1 MRAFVVTEPF
11 TYEVRDVAPPV
22 ADTGSVVV
30 DVQRVGVCGT
40 DADFFRGDMA
50 YLHDGHARFPM
61 RLGHEWMGTIT
72 AVGPGVERDW
82 LGRRVTGDTMLG
94 CGSCRRCRSGH
105 QHVCETRR
113 EVGIREDFPGALA
126 EKLVVPVTSLHKL
139 PDTVDDATG
148 ALVEPG
154 GNALRSLQAA
164 DLRAGDRL
172 LVLGPGTIGLLVALF
187 AQARDIEVHVAG
199 VTAPTIEFARTLG
212 FDGVWD
218 NSQLPELEWDAI
230 VNASNDAA
238 SPATALDLVEPGGHV
253 VYVGF
258 GSGSSEIDSRSMT
271 LKDVTAVG
279 ILSASPALAE
289 TISIYASGDVD
300 PRPLIGA
307 TIGLEGVGQVL
318 DGHRPETAGPGPKI
332 HVDPST

>member
-1 MRAFVVTEPF
+1 MRAFVVTEPLA
-11 TYEVRDVAPPV
+11 YAIHDVPPPV
-22 ADTGSVVV
+22 ANPGYVVL

-72 AVGPGVERDW
+72 AIGEGVDGHW
-82 LGRRVTGDTMLG
+82 LGQRVTGDTMLG
-94 CGSCRRCRSGH
+94 CGTCRRCRSGH

-113 EVGIREDFPGALA
+113 EVGIRDDFPGALA
-126 EKLVVPVTSLHKL
+126 EQLTVPVTSLHAL
-139 PDTVDDATG
+139 PDAVDDATG

-154 GNALRSLQAA
+154 GNALRSLDATG
-164 DLRAGDRL
+164 LRARDRL

-199 VTAPTIEFARTLG
+199 VTLATIEFARTLG

-218 NSQLPELEWDAI
+218 HSQLPDLEWDAV

-238 SPATALDLVEPGGHV
+238 SPASALDLVEPGGRV

-258 GSGSSEIDSRSMT
+258 GSGPSNVDTRLMT
-271 LKDVTAVG
+271 LKDVTAIG
-279 ILSASPALAE
+279 ILSASPALAN
-289 TISIYASGDVD
+289 TVAIYASGDVD

-307 TIGLEGVGQVL
+307 TIGLEGVGEVL
-318 DGHRPETAGPGPKI
+318 TGRRPEGAGPGPKI
-332 HVDPST
+332 HVDPRV

>member
-238 SPATALDLVEPGGHV
+238 SPAKALDLVEPGGHV

>member
-258 GSGSSEIDSRSMT
+258 GSGSSEIDSRLMT

-318 DGHRPETAGPGPKI
+318 DGHRPETAEPGPKI

>member
-332 HVDPST
+332 HVDPSA